1 MCNLTMSNYGFPF
14 FQNRPNIMATRIVP
28 VPTNI
33 LRNSSTQNS
42 TQQIIPFTN
51 VNSGVV
57 LASPVYTDRFVA
69 QQNST
74 LEQLHQIDS
83 NFFKYTKE
91 NFTSFQS
98 VIKNY
103 KKTIIDFKTSKENE
117 IYLRNKLGLQ
127 QQICQSQA
135 ATIQNLNGKLHT
147 FQNNTVEKS
156 QFDAIQ
162 QQNVKF
168 AQNFEALF
176 VEHETIRL
184 QLAECG
190 KSLEN
195 ANKIVS
201 ELEQEKLHWKNEFQ
215 TVKSDRDELVRQHE
229 KLLQDF
235 KVAEDQICKLNDTV
249 DADVKKLNAEILH
262 LKNTSLAQWKKTL
275 AQLETNNKTELAER
289 DKKFQEAETEIQS
302 LKSEVLSLRTHVRV
316 LNAEKLDLRQK
327 MESLEA
333 KSGETEDGL
342 RERIETQ
349 SQNIMAKSKTI
360 FKLKKRL
367 AKYETKKPKRKRD
380 EEVIGRNNFI

>member
-1 MCNLTMSNYGFPF
+1 MCVCA
-14 FQNRPNIMATRIVP
+14 QNKTIQIAP

-42 TQQIIPFTN
+42 TQQMILFIN
-51 VNSGVV
+51 ENSGVV
-57 LASPVYTDRFVA
+57 LASPVYTDSFVA

-74 LEQLHQIDS
+74 FEQLHQIDS
-83 NFFKYTKE
+83 NFLKYTKE

-103 KKTIIDFKTSKENE
+103 KKAIIDLKTSKENE
-117 IYLRNKLGLQ
+117 IYLRGKLGLQ

-135 ATIQNLNGKLHT
+135 AAIQNLNGKLNT
-147 FQNNTVEKS
+147 LQNNTVEKS

-184 QLAECG
+184 HLAECG

-201 ELEQEKLHWKNEFQ
+201 ELEQEKLHWKKEFQ

-229 KLLQDF
+229 KLLQDL
-235 KVAEDQICKLNDTV
+235 KLAEDQICQLNDTV
-249 DADVKKLNAEILH
+249 DADAKFKVNVEILLSKNEH
-262 LKNTSLAQWKKTL
+262 LEKTL
-275 AQLETNNKTELAER
+275 AELETNNKIQLAER
-289 DKKFQEAETEIQS
+289 DKKFQEAETETQS
-302 LKSEVLSLRTHVRV
+302 LKSEVISLRTQVRV

-327 MESLEA
+327 MESLES

-367 AKYETKKPKRKRD
+367 AKYESKKPKWKCGNVMKRSSVEIISFEPISD
-380 EEVIGRNNFI
+380 TDDD